1 MVLPLL
7 ELPDDL
13 VLVVL
18 GRMYSSNLLKMVSQ
32 CNKRLNALLGKKLAK
47 LAGAHVIGLSA
58 QVAAPKLLRWAGVRQ
73 TFPHA
78 SPANAGTL
86 EIAMRRDLQGVLG
99 RPPISATGHKSW
111 LHAIRESY
119 PRVVKFRTEA
129 CDLILAWHKW
139 KDEVSEL
146 GLLYPEDERERT
158 QSALD
163 EGIDV
168 ANTVLRA
175 LTVYDAFYGN
185 YGAMVSEATWRN
197 YIVEE
202 AQTNAVLQ
210 AFVAEEA

>member
-18 GRMYSSNLLKMVSQ
+18 SRMYSSNLLKMVSQ
-32 CNKRLNALLGKKLAK
+32 CNKRLNILLNKKLAK

-58 QVAAPKLLRWAGVRQ
+58 QVAAPKLLQRVGVG
-73 TFPHA
+73 A
-78 SPANAGTL
+78 VSNAGTL

-99 RPPISATGHKSW
+99 QPPISDWDHKSW
-111 LHAIRESY
+111 LQAIRESY
-119 PRVVKFRTEA
+119 YGIVKFRKEA
-129 CDLILAWHKW
+129 CDLILSWHKW

-175 LTVYDAFYGN
+175 VTVYDDFYGN
-185 YGAMVSEATWRN
+185 YGAIVSEATWRN
-197 YIVEE
+197 YILEE
-202 AQTNAVLQ
+202 AQTNEVLQ